1 MKLCIKNMIWYEINF
16 LNLII
21 FFSEIYSKVSQNA
34 MVLAKPAII
43 HFGGFEVDK
52 KHVQSLQI
60 VNASTEVINM
70 HIIPPQTKYFYIKY
84 KKTVRIIDWIPML
97 SNFQNTSLKWGGDI
111 YSIFFCLFWIVSP
124 TYHLYSWKLVLFLS
138 KIWQFVIL
146 LRRKYIIK
154 SELFKNFER
163 FSKCFFFPS

>member
-1 MKLCIKNMIWYEINF
+1 MKLCIKNMIWYEIKF

-97 SNFQNTSLKWGGDI
+97 SNFQHTSLKGGGGY
-111 YSIFFCLFWIVSP
+111 YSIYF
-124 TYHLYSWKLVLFLS
+124 LYSLHCFPYISNLCRLKLVQLLS
-138 KIWQFVIL
+138 KIWQFVHL
-146 LRRKYIIK
+146 LNIYYQVRDI
-154 SELFKNFER
+154 
-163 FSKCFFFPS
+163 